1 MPFLFPL
8 GTSMTFVK
16 ACLSRFI
23 SFHREREL
31 FMDKINLQQKF
42 TLFSDYWNPKI
53 VGEVNQFEVK
63 IVKVKGEFVWHHHD
77 QEDEL
82 FFVVKGRLLMQVRE
96 ESENQRDIWVEE
108 GELIIIPHGVEH
120 RPVAEEETHLML
132 LEPTTTANTG
142 NVQSERTVL
151 HVQRL

>member
-1 MPFLFPL
+1 M
-8 GTSMTFVK
+8 
-16 ACLSRFI
+16 
-23 SFHREREL
+23 E
-31 FMDKINLQQKF
+31 KINLQQKF

-96 ESENQRDIWVEE
+96 EFENQRDIWVEE
-108 GELIIIPHGVEH
+108 GELIVIPHGVEH

-132 LEPTTTANTG
+132 LEPTTTVNTG
-142 NVQSERTVL
+142 TIHSERTVL
-151 HVQRL
+151 HVERL